1 MFNRVRVR
9 LTLLTVGIFL
19 SLYIISSVAVYTIVR
34 QVVLRGVDAQLVLVL
49 NQLRTNRSGTV
60 MPNLAQGIHVVINNP
75 PEVRSNVPSALQG
88 HLGTLIANHP
98 TRRRWSTM
106 WTTSAGTQ
114 FRIIYWP
121 LPETPRNARIAPRY
135 ILVLEN
141 VTREFGVLQRL
152 GRVFLF
158 VAAGGVIVATLGGFF
173 LAERALRPI
182 RRAWQRQLEFVADAS
197 HELRTPLAVIQS
209 NLEIVLD
216 HSEQSVIDNLEWIN
230 NAHGE
235 SRRLSKL
242 VSDLLTLARSDTVAT
257 PIVKQRVSLDGLLR
271 HVVDLFEPIASARGL
286 TLGYAGVGDL
296 AVEGDGGRLHQLF
309 VILVDNACKYTPT
322 QGSIQLTVDSG
333 RNTATVH
340 VANSGEGIPEDELER
355 VFERFYRADKARTHG
370 TEDDADGGTGLGL
383 AIAKW
388 IVEAHEGKI
397 SITSRPGEGTAVHVQ
412 LPLDSTSA

>member
-19 SLYIISSVAVYTIVR
+19 SLYVISSVAVYTIVR
-34 QVVLRGVDAQLVLVL
+34 QVVLRGVDAQLGLVL
-49 NQLRTNRSGTV
+49 NQLKTSGDGTV
-60 MPNLAQGIHVVINNP
+60 MSNLATGVHVVINNP
-75 PEVRSNVPSALQG
+75 PEVRSNVPSALQS
-88 HLGTLIANHP
+88 LLRTLIANHP
-98 TRRRWSTM
+98 PRRRWSTI
-106 WTTSAGTQ
+106 WTTSTGTQ

-121 LPETPRNARIAPRY
+121 LPETRKAARTNPRY

-141 VTREFGVLQRL
+141 VTREFDVLQRL

-158 VAAGGVIVATLGGFF
+158 VASGGVVVATLGGFF

-209 NLEIVLD
+209 NLGIVLD
-216 HSEQSVIDNLEWIN
+216 HSQESVIDNLEWIN
-230 NAHGE
+230 NAHSE

-242 VSDLLTLARSDTVAT
+242 VSNLLTLARSDTAST
-257 PIVKQRVSLDGLLR
+257 LIAKQRVPLHELL
-271 HVVDLFEPIASARGL
+271 HHIVELFEPIASAREL
-286 TLGYAGVGDL
+286 TLRYSGGGEW
-296 AVEGDGGRLHQLF
+296 AVNGDGDRLHQLF
-309 VILVDNACKYTPT
+309 VILVDNACKYTPA
-322 QGSIQLTVDSG
+322 QGTIDLTVESG

-340 VANSGEGIPEDELER
+340 VTNSGEGIPTEELER
-355 VFERFYRADKARTHG
+355 VFERFYRSDKAREHG
-370 TEDDADGGTGLGL
+370 AEGGTGLGL

-388 IVEAHEGKI
+388 IVEAHHGKI

-412 LPLDSTSA
+412 LPLHSA